1 MGKVETREALFAGER
16 RGGSAVFHPAVC
28 VEQLHA
34 VPAPAEHITCHIP
47 LRFKLGGRPILS
59 ADFKL
64 GGRPILSAELNVEME
79 QVPVHDAGRRL
90 RRRRVLLQ
98 LPVRIFY
105 NLKSVPR
112 YLLIRPLYIM

>member
-59 ADFKL
+59 A
-64 GGRPILSAELNVEME
+64 ELNVEME

-98 LPVRIFY
+98 LPVRIL
-105 NLKSVPR
+105 NK
-112 YLLIRPLYIM
+112 II